1 MRISTASL
9 LTLPLLAAAQ
19 ESPLEQAKA
28 QAQHWLSKLQSYIP
42 SPSSENPLEA
52 ATQKVG
58 QAKIHHLTLDT
69 WQETIRGSVTPES
82 TLPQEWWVLATGGN
96 KTCYGLCGKVERGFN
111 ESAAVFS
118 LDPTAPHMALL
129 NCDEQPVLCN
139 SWGAGPPH
147 LWTMEVGAP
156 GSPVPIITIPLNTTS
171 TTVTTFTD
179 FHATKSYKQKTPYEG
194 WFHPF
199 DGQLAQYGAAVPVG
213 YVLWFFGVVPSWI
226 FMIGISFLSRTIMGK
241 RTLGPQGPAPAPAPR
256 PRGAPPGDGV
266 AY

>member
-1 MRISTASL
+1 MRISTSSL
-9 LTLPLLAAAQ
+9 LAL
-19 ESPLEQAKA
+19 
-28 QAQHWLSKLQSYIP
+28 
-42 SPSSENPLEA
+42 PSSPRPKNPPSNKPKLKHNTGSA
-52 ATQKVG
+52 NFNPTSHLLPPKTPRSRHPKVVG

-171 TTVTTFTD
+171 TTLD
-179 FHATKSYKQKTPYEG
+179 IYDWYFH
-194 WFHPF
+194 
-199 DGQLAQYGAAVPVG
+199 
-213 YVLWFFGVVPSWI
+213 
-226 FMIGISFLSRTIMGK
+226 FLSRTIMGK
-241 RTLGPQGPAPAPAPR
+241 RTLGPQRPAPAPAPR